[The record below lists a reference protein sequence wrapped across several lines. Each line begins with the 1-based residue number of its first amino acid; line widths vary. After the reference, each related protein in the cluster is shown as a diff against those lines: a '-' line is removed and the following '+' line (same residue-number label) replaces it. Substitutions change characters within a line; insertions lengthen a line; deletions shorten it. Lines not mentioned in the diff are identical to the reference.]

1 MSNFEVLKVI
11 RRLFAMDSSIHEA
24 WHTSNEKSL
33 IQLTYYYKSHGAAY
47 ANSILT
53 LFHFIVCSPCIL
65 LIHKLCIFEKTWE
78 VEVVKSFQSLNLLTF
93 RREALEEGAVLTI
106 QCITLSNRWSLRK
119 TCSLPH
125 RLDLPL
131 GRYLPKNPFLS
142 KALFIDLFLLC
153 TCLQL
158 FKVK

>member
-1 MSNFEVLKVI
+1 MYSRNCFIVESTSE
-11 RRLFAMDSSIHEA
+11 FFDSETVA
-24 WHTSNEKSL
+24 LTSNEKSL